1 MKVSKKATA
10 FLLAAVL
17 LVSSLFTAAPM
28 YKLFAAEGETHGN
41 FVIYGGTYGV
51 DYEYVT
57 GTSPISVQGYGSNES
72 YNTTKNTPKSG
83 GVLSQA
89 MDYLSIKTSTPLT
102 ISTNGTSSAGII
114 INAGVHADLT
124 FDNVNITAVVPVN
137 IVTNNKG
144 MNSWGRPLDANGNY
158 VDADGNGIYD
168 YLEDPT
174 SLHLTLAD
182 GSVNTL
188 RTTNWAHCPGI
199 RCGEGSKLTIDDGR
213 RNIDTDGVFV
223 APEQGRI
230 SRDAVLQDGT
240 VVKEGD
246 RLTLLD
252 SEKPGTLYVYGGPRA
267 AAIGGGGLE
276 TSGDMTFN
284 GGNIIVRPYGENDS
298 PNGAGAGIGGGHA
311 GCGTTF
317 TFNGGSIDSI
327 AAFHSAGIGGGCTYG
342 GGMST
347 GGQITYALTDA
358 YLSEFPLHTVA
369 GDITINGGYL
379 KSQGRTHGNA
389 FGQACG
395 GNNNGKTIT
404 ITGGTLLPSSY
415 SGWYD
420 IGGAGGD
427 VIVTGGSV
435 RLTDGSAAKFQSNG
449 GVAWGDLD
457 KTIKVFMTTI
467 NMSAYK
473 KPNMLVDGMKITV
486 NGIPSEYGM
495 PSFTDESGNLYFWL
509 PNDGTAPEV
518 RVDLDLKDKE
528 TGDAVVTEPFFITN
542 ATQGAVLKQYVVFS
556 IDESLITDE
565 NRLRKKYDGL
575 AFSDAQQEAFLTAVV
590 KDGIAVTAP
599 AGQLLTNINQMS
611 IQSQRLNANLE
622 VDDNE
627 SITSGTNAN
636 VGKYQ
641 LTITSD
647 QYANTAGF
655 KDAFWGHRC
664 YYKYAEITPAESKT
678 IVSAAPV
685 SDDVEATGTYD
696 ADTAMQLT
704 AYVSPADTEA
714 ATCEAPTGKVQFYI
728 NGKPY
733 GDPVSLEDCN
743 GAEDVNAA
751 GRKQSVAKINW
762 TPTQNGGKYAVA
774 GTQEIYAKYIVQDKD
789 NYNKSQ
795 ADSVKFNIKTVDQ
808 GNEDNGGKPIKVTDN
823 TSGEVIPADNSQL
836 EKIYGDKF
844 TLTLEGGDTDETPV
858 YVSSNPDVAIVDK
871 DGNVTIVGVG
881 EAVITATRPG
891 NGAYN
896 NQSQEIKI
904 TAKKKEL
911 SITAVDILD
920 KYYNG
925 LTNAKYDPNSVVI
938 KGVVSG
944 DEEKVKA
951 ALKGVAEFPDS
962 NVGLYPDAFATFT
975 LDKDMAALYYF
986 KQDDGSEG
994 NSIVLIDEASIKI
1007 KPISKPDG
1015 EETTKPDG
1023 EETTKPDGE
1032 ETTKPDG
1039 EETTKPDGEETTKPD
1054 GEETTKPGGENTT
1067 NPDGEDTTKPGGED
1081 PDDDSIITIDSIPD
1095 HIWTGSEIEDFP
1107 VVRDGNRVL
1116 IKDVDYTVEF
1126 KNNIDVGTAEVI
1138 ITGKG
1143 NYEGVLTTTFKIIP
1157 PATTVTVNY
1166 YIQDGSGRK
1175 LADEVVI
1182 DGYMG
1187 DVYSTAEYTRDD
1199 FYGYQLVE
1207 VPENVKGVM
1216 TDKPIHVDYYYVL
1229 KSAKVIV
1236 NYIDTNNNPVADTE
1250 VINGKVFDE
1259 FETHRKDIKGYN
1271 LVDVNNN
1278 METETKVQ
1286 SFFRSVAK
1294 ALFADK
1300 ALDDVSGEMQENVV
1314 IINYIYDLRDA
1325 SVVSDYVD
1333 ENGNKLA
1340 DSETQ
1345 ETKYFADYTTEAKEI
1360 KGYELKETPV
1370 NAAGKIDADE
1380 TVVTFVYALK
1390 DSSVIINYVDEN
1402 GKEIAASE
1410 STTGKYFEKYT
1421 TYPKTVLGYE
1431 LIAASDN
1438 AEGTR
1443 EEDVIH
1449 VYYTYKLK
1457 DSTVVV
1463 NYVDINGKEIA
1474 ESETLNGKVF
1484 EEYKTEAKQ
1493 INGYQLTM
1501 LPGNANGTFAENQQ
1515 VVNYVYALKG
1525 SGVIANYVDEAGNKL
1540 AESVAQYGN
1549 VFDEYSTSA
1558 KEIKGYELVAVP
1570 ENAEGELTEEL
1581 ITVNYVYRL
1590 KDSKIIINYVD
1601 EDGNEIAESDIV
1613 SGKVFDS
1620 YSTSAKN
1627 IYEYSLI
1634 SSTNNTS
1641 GEMTEEDILVVY
1653 TYKKVLN
1660 IDTDGDGK
1668 PDINIDPDKDG
1679 KPDINIDTDKDGKPD
1694 VNIDTDKDGKPDVNI
1709 DTDGD
1714 GKPDIDIDTDKDG
1727 KPDVNIDTDKDG
1739 KPDVNIDTDKDGKPD
1754 VNIDTD
1760 KDGKPDVN
1768 IDTDGDGKP
1777 DINIDT
1783 DGDGKPDVN
1792 IDTDGDGKPDINI
1805 DTDGDGKPDI
1815 NIDTDGDGKPDINID
1830 TDGDG
1835 KTDINIDTDG
1845 DSKADIN
1852 IDTDDDGKAD
1862 INLDLD
1868 GDGIAD
1874 ANIDTN
1880 GDGIADK
1887 NIIGAVDTGSSDMF
1901 RMIMYTAIS
1910 IVAAFL
1916 ILVLMMKNKKK
1927 EKEA

>member
-72 YNTTKNTPKSG
+72 YNTTQNTPKSG

-327 AAFHSAGIGGGCTYG
+327 AAYHSAGIGGGCTYG

-556 IDESLITDE
+556 IDEALITDE

-808 GNEDNGGKPIKVTDN
+808 GNEDNGGKPIEVTDN

-858 YVSSNPDVAIVDK
+858 YVSSNPDVAIVDE

-975 LDKDMAALYYF
+975 LDKDMAALYFF

-1007 KPISKPDG
+1007 KPIS
-1015 EETTKPDG
+1015 
-1023 EETTKPDGE
+1023 
-1032 ETTKPDG
+1032 
-1039 EETTKPDGEETTKPD
+1039 KPDGEETTKPD

-1754 VNIDTD
+1754 INIDTD
-1760 KDGKPDVN
+1760 GDGKPDVN
-1768 IDTDGDGKP
+1768 IDTDKDGKP

-1783 DGDGKPDVN
+1783 DGDGKPDIN

-1835 KTDINIDTDG
+1835 KTDINIDTDGDGKADINIDTDG

>member
-57 GTSPISVQGYGSNES
+57 GTSPIQIQGYGTNEGVNS
-72 YNTTKNTPKSG
+72 TASTPKSG
-83 GVLSQA
+83 GVVNVA
-89 MDYLSIKTSTPLT
+89 MDVLKIKTSTPLT
-102 ISTNGTSSAGII
+102 ISTNGTSSAGIQI
-114 INAGVHADLT
+114 EKNVQADLT
-124 FDNVNITAVVPVN
+124 FDGVTINAYIPVN
-137 IVTNNKG
+137 IIPNKKATT
-144 MNSWGRPLDANGNY
+144 SYGRPVDESGNLIEG
-158 VDADGNGIYD
+158 VDSDGDGVLD

-174 SLHLTLAD
+174 SLHLTIAD

-188 RTTNWAHCPGI
+188 TALLTSYTYQFPGI
-199 RCGEGSKLTIDDGR
+199 RCGEGSKLTIDDSR

-252 SEKPGTLYVYGGPRA
+252 SENPGQLNVNGGYRSS
-267 AAIGGGGLE
+267 AIGGSALE

-284 GGNIIVRPYGENDS
+284 GGNIVVRAYGVPDS
-298 PNGAGAGIGGGHA
+298 LSNYGAGAGIGGGHA
-311 GCGTTF
+311 GCGTVM
-317 TFNGGSIDSI
+317 TFNGGNIDACGSY
-327 AAFHSAGIGGGCTYG
+327 HGAGIGGGCTYG
-342 GGMST
+342 GGMSSAT
-347 GGQITYALTDA
+347 VTYALTDG
-358 YLSEFPLHTVA
+358 YLSQYPLSTIA
-369 GDITINGGYL
+369 GDININGGFI
-379 KSQGRTHGNA
+379 KSQGCTHSNA

-395 GNNNGKTIT
+395 GTNTGKTIT
-404 ITGGTLLPSSY
+404 ITGGTLLPSSVP
-415 SGWYD
+415 GWYD

-495 PSFTDESGNLYFWL
+495 PSYTDESGNLYFWL
-509 PNDGTAPEV
+509 PNDGTAPEI
-518 RVDLDLKDKE
+518 RVDLDLKDNDGK
-528 TGDAVVTEPFFITN
+528 DVVTEPFFITN
-542 ATQGAVLKQYVVFS
+542 ATQGSVLKQYVVFS
-556 IDESLITDE
+556 IDESLITDD

-685 SDDVEATGTYD
+685 SEDVEATGTYD

-808 GNEDNGGKPIKVTDN
+808 GNEDNGGKPIEVTDN

-871 DGNVTIVGVG
+871 DGNVKIVGVG

-975 LDKDMAALYYF
+975 LDKDMAALYFF

-1007 KPISKPDG
+1007 KSIS
-1015 EETTKPDG
+1015 
-1023 EETTKPDGE
+1023 KPDGE

-1143 NYEGVLTTTFKIIP
+1143 NYEGVLTTTFKITP

-1457 DSTVVV
+1457 ASTVVV

-1590 KDSKIIINYVD
+1590 KDSKIIVNYVD

-1739 KPDVNIDTDKDGKPD
+1739 KPDVNIDTDGDGKPD

-1783 DGDGKPDVN
+1783 DGDGKPD
-1792 IDTDGDGKPDINI
+1792 INI
-1805 DTDGDGKPDI
+1805 DTDGDGKP
-1815 NIDTDGDGKPDINID
+1815 
-1830 TDGDG
+1830 
-1835 KTDINIDTDG
+1835 DINIDTDG

>member
-72 YNTTKNTPKSG
+72 YNTTQNTPKSG

-327 AAFHSAGIGGGCTYG
+327 AAYHSAGIGGGCTYG

-871 DGNVTIVGVG
+871 DGNVKIVGVG

-1007 KPISKPDG
+1007 KPIS
-1015 EETTKPDG
+1015 
-1023 EETTKPDGE
+1023 
-1032 ETTKPDG
+1032 
-1039 EETTKPDGEETTKPD
+1039 KPDGEETTKPD

-1760 KDGKPDVN
+1760 
-1768 IDTDGDGKP
+1768 GDGKP
-1777 DINIDT
+1777 DI
-1783 DGDGKPDVN
+1783 N

-1835 KTDINIDTDG
+1835 KPDINIDTDGDGKADINIDTDG

>member
-327 AAFHSAGIGGGCTYG
+327 AAYHSAGIGGGCTYG

-774 GTQEIYAKYIVQDKD
+774 GAQEIYAKYIVQDKD

-1007 KPISKPDG
+1007 KPIS
-1015 EETTKPDG
+1015 
-1023 EETTKPDGE
+1023 KPDGE

-1558 KEIKGYELVAVP
+1558 KEIKGYELVDVP

-1694 VNIDTDKDGKPDVNI
+1694 VNIDTD
-1709 DTDGD
+1709 GD
-1714 GKPDIDIDTDKDG
+1714 GKPDID
-1727 KPDVNIDTDKDG
+1727 IDTDKDG

-1783 DGDGKPDVN
+1783 DGDGKPD
-1792 IDTDGDGKPDINI
+1792 INI

-1835 KTDINIDTDG
+1835 KADINIDTDG

>member
-57 GTSPISVQGYGSNES
+57 GTSPIQIQGYGTNEGVNS
-72 YNTTKNTPKSG
+72 TASTPKSG
-83 GVLSQA
+83 GVVNVA
-89 MDYLSIKTSTPLT
+89 MDVLKIKTSTPLT
-102 ISTNGTSSAGII
+102 ISTNGTSSAGIQI
-114 INAGVHADLT
+114 EKNVQADLT
-124 FDNVNITAVVPVN
+124 FDGVTINAYIPVN
-137 IVTNNKG
+137 IIPNKKATT
-144 MNSWGRPLDANGNY
+144 SYGRPVDESGNLIEG
-158 VDADGNGIYD
+158 VDSDGDGVLD

-174 SLHLTLAD
+174 SLHLTIAD

-188 RTTNWAHCPGI
+188 TALLTSYTYQFPGI
-199 RCGEGSKLTIDDGR
+199 RCGEGSKLTIDDSR

-252 SEKPGTLYVYGGPRA
+252 SENPGQLNVNGGYRSS
-267 AAIGGGGLE
+267 AIGGSALE

-284 GGNIIVRPYGENDS
+284 GGNIVVRAYGVPDS
-298 PNGAGAGIGGGHA
+298 LSNYGAGAGIGGGHA
-311 GCGTTF
+311 GCGTVM
-317 TFNGGSIDSI
+317 TFNGGNIDACGSY
-327 AAFHSAGIGGGCTYG
+327 HGAGIGGGCTYG
-342 GGMST
+342 GGMSSAT
-347 GGQITYALTDA
+347 VTYALTDG
-358 YLSEFPLHTVA
+358 YLSQYPLSTIA
-369 GDITINGGYL
+369 GDININGGFI
-379 KSQGRTHGNA
+379 KSQGCTHSNA

-395 GNNNGKTIT
+395 GTNTGKTIT
-404 ITGGTLLPSSY
+404 ITGGTLLPSSVP
-415 SGWYD
+415 GWYD

-495 PSFTDESGNLYFWL
+495 PSYTDESGNLYFWL
-509 PNDGTAPEV
+509 PNDGTAPEI
-518 RVDLDLKDKE
+518 RVDLDLKDNDGK
-528 TGDAVVTEPFFITN
+528 DVVTEPFFITN
-542 ATQGAVLKQYVVFS
+542 ATQGSVLKQYVVFS
-556 IDESLITDE
+556 IDESLITDD

-685 SDDVEATGTYD
+685 SEDVEATGTYD

-808 GNEDNGGKPIKVTDN
+808 GNEDNGGKPIEVTDN

-871 DGNVTIVGVG
+871 DGNVKIVGVG

-975 LDKDMAALYYF
+975 LDKDMAALYFF

-1007 KPISKPDG
+1007 KSIS
-1015 EETTKPDG
+1015 
-1023 EETTKPDGE
+1023 KPDGE

-1143 NYEGVLTTTFKIIP
+1143 NYEGVLTTTFKITP

-1457 DSTVVV
+1457 ASTVVV

-1694 VNIDTDKDGKPDVNI
+1694 VNIDTD
-1709 DTDGD
+1709 GD

-1739 KPDVNIDTDKDGKPD
+1739 KPDVNIDTDGDGKPD

-1783 DGDGKPDVN
+1783 DGDGKPD
-1792 IDTDGDGKPDINI
+1792 INI
-1805 DTDGDGKPDI
+1805 DTDGDGKP
-1815 NIDTDGDGKPDINID
+1815 
-1830 TDGDG
+1830 
-1835 KTDINIDTDG
+1835 DINIDTDG

>member
-72 YNTTKNTPKSG
+72 YNTTQNTPKSG

-252 SEKPGTLYVYGGPRA
+252 SEKPGTLYVYGGSRA

-298 PNGAGAGIGGGHA
+298 HNGAGAGIGGGHA

-327 AAFHSAGIGGGCTYG
+327 AAYHSAGIGGGCTYG

-435 RLTDGSAAKFQSNG
+435 RLTDGSADKFQSNG

-556 IDESLITDE
+556 IDEALITDE

-808 GNEDNGGKPIKVTDN
+808 GNEDNGGKPIEVTDN

-858 YVSSNPDVAIVDK
+858 YVSSNPDVAIVDE

-975 LDKDMAALYYF
+975 LDKDMAALYFF

-1007 KPISKPDG
+1007 KPIS
-1015 EETTKPDG
+1015 
-1023 EETTKPDGE
+1023 
-1032 ETTKPDG
+1032 KPDG

-1754 VNIDTD
+1754 
-1760 KDGKPDVN
+1760 
-1768 IDTDGDGKP
+1768 
-1777 DINIDT
+1777 INIDT
-1783 DGDGKPDVN
+1783 DGDGKPDVNIDTDKDGKPDIN

-1835 KTDINIDTDG
+1835 KTDINIDTDGDGKADINIDTDG

>member
-327 AAFHSAGIGGGCTYG
+327 AAYHSAGIGGGCTYG

-1039 EETTKPDGEETTKPD
+1039 EETTKP
-1054 GEETTKPGGENTT
+1054 GGENTT

-1207 VPENVKGVM
+1207 VPENVKGIM

-1709 DTDGD
+1709 DTDKDGKPDVNIDTDGD

-1727 KPDVNIDTDKDG
+1727 KPDVNIDTDK
-1739 KPDVNIDTDKDGKPD
+1739 
-1754 VNIDTD
+1754 
-1760 KDGKPDVN
+1760 
-1768 IDTDGDGKP
+1768 DGKP

-1815 NIDTDGDGKPDINID
+1815 NIDTDKDGKPDINID

-1835 KTDINIDTDG
+1835 KTDINIDTDGDGKADINIDTDG

>member
-72 YNTTKNTPKSG
+72 YNTTQNTPKSG

-102 ISTNGTSSAGII
+102 ISTNGRSSAGII

-327 AAFHSAGIGGGCTYG
+327 AAYHSAGIGGGCTYG

-509 PNDGTAPEV
+509 PNDGTSPEV

-975 LDKDMAALYYF
+975 LDKDMAALYFF

-1007 KPISKPDG
+1007 KPIS
-1015 EETTKPDG
+1015 
-1023 EETTKPDGE
+1023 KPDGE

-1760 KDGKPDVN
+1760 
-1768 IDTDGDGKP
+1768 GDGKP
-1777 DINIDT
+1777 DI
-1783 DGDGKPDVN
+1783 N

-1835 KTDINIDTDG
+1835 KPDINIDTDGDGKPDINIDTDGDGKADINIDTDG

>member
-72 YNTTKNTPKSG
+72 YNTTQNTPKSG

-252 SEKPGTLYVYGGPRA
+252 SEKPGTLYVYGGSRA

-298 PNGAGAGIGGGHA
+298 HNGAGAGIGGGHA

-327 AAFHSAGIGGGCTYG
+327 AAYHSAGIGGGCTYG

-435 RLTDGSAAKFQSNG
+435 RLTDGSADKFQSNG

-556 IDESLITDE
+556 IDEALITDE

-808 GNEDNGGKPIKVTDN
+808 GNEDNGGKPIEVTDN

-858 YVSSNPDVAIVDK
+858 YVSSNPDVAIVDE

-975 LDKDMAALYYF
+975 LDKDMAALYFF

-1007 KPISKPDG
+1007 KPIS
-1015 EETTKPDG
+1015 
-1023 EETTKPDGE
+1023 
-1032 ETTKPDG
+1032 KPDG

-1754 VNIDTD
+1754 I
-1760 KDGKPDVN
+1760 
-1768 IDTDGDGKP
+1768 
-1777 DINIDT
+1777 
-1783 DGDGKPDVN
+1783 N

-1835 KTDINIDTDG
+1835 KTDINIDTDGDGKADINIDTDG

>member
-72 YNTTKNTPKSG
+72 YNTTQNTPKSG

-327 AAFHSAGIGGGCTYG
+327 AAYHSAGIGGGCTYG

-871 DGNVTIVGVG
+871 DGNVKIVGVG

-1007 KPISKPDG
+1007 KPIS
-1015 EETTKPDG
+1015 
-1023 EETTKPDGE
+1023 
-1032 ETTKPDG
+1032 KPDG

-1714 GKPDIDIDTDKDG
+1714 GKPDI
-1727 KPDVNIDTDKDG
+1727 
-1739 KPDVNIDTDKDGKPD
+1739 
-1754 VNIDTD
+1754 
-1760 KDGKPDVN
+1760 N

-1783 DGDGKPDVN
+1783 DGDGKA
-1792 IDTDGDGKPDINI
+1792 
-1805 DTDGDGKPDI
+1805 
-1815 NIDTDGDGKPDINID
+1815 
-1830 TDGDG
+1830 
-1835 KTDINIDTDG
+1835 DINIDTDG

>member
-57 GTSPISVQGYGSNES
+57 GTSPIQIQGYGTNEGVNS
-72 YNTTKNTPKSG
+72 TASTPKSG

-327 AAFHSAGIGGGCTYG
+327 AAYHSAGIGGGCTYG

-774 GTQEIYAKYIVQDKD
+774 GAQEIYAKYIVQDKD

-808 GNEDNGGKPIKVTDN
+808 GNEDNGGKPIEVTDN

-975 LDKDMAALYYF
+975 LDKDMAALYFF

-1007 KPISKPDG
+1007 KPIS
-1015 EETTKPDG
+1015 KPDG

-1558 KEIKGYELVAVP
+1558 KEIKGYELIAVP

-1739 KPDVNIDTDKDGKPD
+1739 KPDI
-1754 VNIDTD
+1754 
-1760 KDGKPDVN
+1760 N

-1783 DGDGKPDVN
+1783 DGDGKPDIN

-1901 RMIMYTAIS
+1901 RMIMYTAIT

>member
-72 YNTTKNTPKSG
+72 YNTTQNTPKSG

-252 SEKPGTLYVYGGPRA
+252 SEKPGTLYVYGGSRA

-298 PNGAGAGIGGGHA
+298 HNGAGAGIGGGHA

-327 AAFHSAGIGGGCTYG
+327 AAYHSAGIGGGCTYG

-435 RLTDGSAAKFQSNG
+435 RLTDGSADKFQSNG

-556 IDESLITDE
+556 IDEALITDE

-808 GNEDNGGKPIKVTDN
+808 GNEDNGGKPIEVTDN

-858 YVSSNPDVAIVDK
+858 YVSSNPDVAIVDE

-975 LDKDMAALYYF
+975 LDKDMAALYFF

-1007 KPISKPDG
+1007 KPIS
-1015 EETTKPDG
+1015 
-1023 EETTKPDGE
+1023 KPDGE

-1754 VNIDTD
+1754 
-1760 KDGKPDVN
+1760 
-1768 IDTDGDGKP
+1768 
-1777 DINIDT
+1777 INIDT
-1783 DGDGKPDVN
+1783 DGDGKPDVNIDTDKDGKPDIN

-1835 KTDINIDTDG
+1835 KTDINIDTDGDGKADINIDTDG

>member
-57 GTSPISVQGYGSNES
+57 GTSPIQIQGYGTNEGVNS
-72 YNTTKNTPKSG
+72 TASTPKSG

-327 AAFHSAGIGGGCTYG
+327 AAYHSAGIGGGCTYG

-774 GTQEIYAKYIVQDKD
+774 GAQEIYAKYIVQDKD

-808 GNEDNGGKPIKVTDN
+808 GNEDNGGKPIEVTDN

-975 LDKDMAALYYF
+975 LDKDMAALYFF

-1007 KPISKPDG
+1007 KPIS
-1015 EETTKPDG
+1015 KPDG

-1558 KEIKGYELVAVP
+1558 KEIKGYELIAVP

-1739 KPDVNIDTDKDGKPD
+1739 KPDI
-1754 VNIDTD
+1754 
-1760 KDGKPDVN
+1760 
-1768 IDTDGDGKP
+1768 
-1777 DINIDT
+1777 
-1783 DGDGKPDVN
+1783 N

-1901 RMIMYTAIS
+1901 RMIMYTAIT

>member
-72 YNTTKNTPKSG
+72 YNTTQNTPKSG

-327 AAFHSAGIGGGCTYG
+327 AAYHSAGIGGGCTYG

-871 DGNVTIVGVG
+871 DGNVKIVGVG

-1007 KPISKPDG
+1007 KPIS
-1015 EETTKPDG
+1015 KPDG

-1714 GKPDIDIDTDKDG
+1714 GKPDI
-1727 KPDVNIDTDKDG
+1727 NIDTDKDG

-1760 KDGKPDVN
+1760 KDGNLDN
-1768 IDTDGDGKP
+1768 TIDTDGDGKA
-1777 DINIDT
+1777 
-1783 DGDGKPDVN
+1783 
-1792 IDTDGDGKPDINI
+1792 
-1805 DTDGDGKPDI
+1805 
-1815 NIDTDGDGKPDINID
+1815 
-1830 TDGDG
+1830 
-1835 KTDINIDTDG
+1835 DINIDTDG

>member
-72 YNTTKNTPKSG
+72 YNTTQNTPKSG

-327 AAFHSAGIGGGCTYG
+327 AAYHSAGIGGGCTYG

-774 GTQEIYAKYIVQDKD
+774 GAQEIYAKYIVQDKD

-858 YVSSNPDVAIVDK
+858 YVSSNPDVAIVDE

-975 LDKDMAALYYF
+975 LDKDMAALYFF

-1727 KPDVNIDTDKDG
+1727 KPDVNIDTDGDG
-1739 KPDVNIDTDKDGKPD
+1739 KPDINIDTDD
-1754 VNIDTD
+1754 
-1760 KDGKPDVN
+1760 
-1768 IDTDGDGKP
+1768 DGKP

-1830 TDGDG
+1830 TDGNGKTDINIDTDGDG
-1835 KTDINIDTDG
+1835 KADINIDTDG

>member
-72 YNTTKNTPKSG
+72 YNTTQNTPKSG

-327 AAFHSAGIGGGCTYG
+327 AAYHSAGIGGGCTYG

-871 DGNVTIVGVG
+871 DGNVKIVGVG

-1007 KPISKPDG
+1007 KPISKPDGEETTKPDGEETTKPDG

-1727 KPDVNIDTDKDG
+1727 KPDVNIDTE
-1739 KPDVNIDTDKDGKPD
+1739 
-1754 VNIDTD
+1754 
-1760 KDGKPDVN
+1760 
-1768 IDTDGDGKP
+1768 GDGKA
-1777 DINIDT
+1777 
-1783 DGDGKPDVN
+1783 
-1792 IDTDGDGKPDINI
+1792 
-1805 DTDGDGKPDI
+1805 
-1815 NIDTDGDGKPDINID
+1815 
-1830 TDGDG
+1830 
-1835 KTDINIDTDG
+1835 DINIDTDG

>member
-327 AAFHSAGIGGGCTYG
+327 AAYHSAGIGGGCTYG

-1039 EETTKPDGEETTKPD
+1039 EETTKP
-1054 GEETTKPGGENTT
+1054 GGENTT

-1207 VPENVKGVM
+1207 VPENVKGIM

-1754 VNIDTD
+1754 
-1760 KDGKPDVN
+1760 
-1768 IDTDGDGKP
+1768 
-1777 DINIDT
+1777 INIDT

-1815 NIDTDGDGKPDINID
+1815 NIDTDKDGKPDINID

-1835 KTDINIDTDG
+1835 KTDINIDTDGDGKADINIDTDG

>member
-72 YNTTKNTPKSG
+72 YNTTQNTPKSG

-252 SEKPGTLYVYGGPRA
+252 SEKPGTLYVYGGSRA

-327 AAFHSAGIGGGCTYG
+327 AAYHSAGIGGGCTYG

-435 RLTDGSAAKFQSNG
+435 RLTDGSADKFQSNG

-556 IDESLITDE
+556 IDEALITDE

-808 GNEDNGGKPIKVTDN
+808 GNEDNGGKPIEVTDN

-858 YVSSNPDVAIVDK
+858 YVSSNPDVAIVDE

-975 LDKDMAALYYF
+975 LDKDMAALYFF

-1739 KPDVNIDTDKDGKPD
+1739 KPDI
-1754 VNIDTD
+1754 
-1760 KDGKPDVN
+1760 
-1768 IDTDGDGKP
+1768 
-1777 DINIDT
+1777 
-1783 DGDGKPDVN
+1783 N

-1835 KTDINIDTDG
+1835 KTDINIDTDGDGKADINIDTDG

>member
-72 YNTTKNTPKSG
+72 YNTTQNTPKSG

-327 AAFHSAGIGGGCTYG
+327 AAYHSAGIGGGCTYG

-871 DGNVTIVGVG
+871 DGNVKIVGVG

-1007 KPISKPDG
+1007 KPIS
-1015 EETTKPDG
+1015 
-1023 EETTKPDGE
+1023 KPDGE

-1727 KPDVNIDTDKDG
+1727 KPDVNIDT
-1739 KPDVNIDTDKDGKPD
+1739 VFHS
-1754 VNIDTD
+1754 
-1760 KDGKPDVN
+1760 
-1768 IDTDGDGKP
+1768 
-1777 DINIDT
+1777 
-1783 DGDGKPDVN
+1783 
-1792 IDTDGDGKPDINI
+1792 KPDINI

-1815 NIDTDGDGKPDINID
+1815 NIDTDGDGKA
-1830 TDGDG
+1830 
-1835 KTDINIDTDG
+1835 DINIDTDG

>member
-72 YNTTKNTPKSG
+72 YNTTQNTPKSG

-298 PNGAGAGIGGGHA
+298 SNGAGAGIGGGHA

-327 AAFHSAGIGGGCTYG
+327 AAYHSAGIGGGCTYG

-347 GGQITYALTDA
+347 GAQITYALTDA

-975 LDKDMAALYYF
+975 LDKDMAALYFF

-1007 KPISKPDG
+1007 KPIS
-1015 EETTKPDG
+1015 KPDG

-1457 DSTVVV
+1457 NSTVVV

-1709 DTDGD
+1709 DTD
-1714 GKPDIDIDTDKDG
+1714 KDG

-1815 NIDTDGDGKPDINID
+1815 NIDTDGDGKPNINID

-1835 KTDINIDTDG
+1835 KADINIDTDG

>member
-72 YNTTKNTPKSG
+72 YNTTQNTPKSG

-327 AAFHSAGIGGGCTYG
+327 AAYHSAGIGGGCTYG

-871 DGNVTIVGVG
+871 DGNVKIVGVG

-1007 KPISKPDG
+1007 KPIS
-1015 EETTKPDG
+1015 
-1023 EETTKPDGE
+1023 KPDGE

-1760 KDGKPDVN
+1760 
-1768 IDTDGDGKP
+1768 GDGKP
-1777 DINIDT
+1777 DI
-1783 DGDGKPDVN
+1783 N

-1835 KTDINIDTDG
+1835 KADINIDTDG

>member
-57 GTSPISVQGYGSNES
+57 GTSPIQIQGYGTNEGVNS
-72 YNTTKNTPKSG
+72 TASTPKSG
-83 GVLSQA
+83 GVVNVA
-89 MDYLSIKTSTPLT
+89 MDVLKIKTSTPLT
-102 ISTNGTSSAGII
+102 ISTNGTSSAGIQI
-114 INAGVHADLT
+114 EKNVQADLT
-124 FDNVNITAVVPVN
+124 FDGVTINAYIPVN
-137 IVTNNKG
+137 IIPNKKATT
-144 MNSWGRPLDANGNY
+144 SYGRPVDESGNLIEG
-158 VDADGNGIYD
+158 VDSDGDGVLD

-174 SLHLTLAD
+174 SLHLTIAD

-188 RTTNWAHCPGI
+188 TALLTSYTYQFPGI
-199 RCGEGSKLTIDDGR
+199 RCGEGSKLTIDDSR

-252 SEKPGTLYVYGGPRA
+252 SENPGQLNVNGGYRSS
-267 AAIGGGGLE
+267 AIGGSALE

-284 GGNIIVRPYGENDS
+284 GGNIVVRAYGVPDS
-298 PNGAGAGIGGGHA
+298 LSNYGAGAGIGGGHA
-311 GCGTTF
+311 GCGTVM
-317 TFNGGSIDSI
+317 TFNGGNIDACGSY
-327 AAFHSAGIGGGCTYG
+327 HGAGIGGGCTYG
-342 GGMST
+342 GGMSSAT
-347 GGQITYALTDA
+347 VTYALTDG
-358 YLSEFPLHTVA
+358 YLSQYPLSTIA
-369 GDITINGGYL
+369 GDININGGFI
-379 KSQGRTHGNA
+379 KSQGCTHSNA

-395 GNNNGKTIT
+395 GTNTGKTIT
-404 ITGGTLLPSSY
+404 ITGGTLLPSSVP
-415 SGWYD
+415 GWYD

-495 PSFTDESGNLYFWL
+495 PSYTDESGNLYFWL
-509 PNDGTAPEV
+509 PNDGTAPEI
-518 RVDLDLKDKE
+518 RVDLDLKDNDGK
-528 TGDAVVTEPFFITN
+528 DVVTEPFFITN
-542 ATQGAVLKQYVVFS
+542 ATQGSVLKQYVVFS
-556 IDESLITDE
+556 IDESLITDD

-685 SDDVEATGTYD
+685 SEDVEATGTYD

-808 GNEDNGGKPIKVTDN
+808 GNEDNGGKPIEVTDN

-871 DGNVTIVGVG
+871 DGNVKIVGVG

-975 LDKDMAALYYF
+975 LDKDMAALYFF

-1007 KPISKPDG
+1007 KSIS
-1015 EETTKPDG
+1015 
-1023 EETTKPDGE
+1023 KPDGE

-1143 NYEGVLTTTFKIIP
+1143 NYEGVLTTTFKITP

-1457 DSTVVV
+1457 ASTVVV

-1739 KPDVNIDTDKDGKPD
+1739 KPDVNIDTDGDGKPD

-1783 DGDGKPDVN
+1783 DGDGKPD
-1792 IDTDGDGKPDINI
+1792 INI
-1805 DTDGDGKPDI
+1805 DTDGDGKP
-1815 NIDTDGDGKPDINID
+1815 
-1830 TDGDG
+1830 
-1835 KTDINIDTDG
+1835 DINIDTDG

>member
-72 YNTTKNTPKSG
+72 YNTTQNTPKSG

-252 SEKPGTLYVYGGPRA
+252 SEKPGTLYVYGGSRA

-298 PNGAGAGIGGGHA
+298 HNGAGAGIGGGHA

-327 AAFHSAGIGGGCTYG
+327 AAYHSAGIGGGCTYG

-435 RLTDGSAAKFQSNG
+435 RLTDGSADKFQSNG

-556 IDESLITDE
+556 IDEALITDE

-808 GNEDNGGKPIKVTDN
+808 GNEDNGGKPIEVTDN

-858 YVSSNPDVAIVDK
+858 YVSSNPDVAIVDE

-975 LDKDMAALYYF
+975 LDKDMAALYFF

-1739 KPDVNIDTDKDGKPD
+1739 KPDI
-1754 VNIDTD
+1754 
-1760 KDGKPDVN
+1760 
-1768 IDTDGDGKP
+1768 
-1777 DINIDT
+1777 
-1783 DGDGKPDVN
+1783 N

-1835 KTDINIDTDG
+1835 KTDINIDTDGDGKADINIDTDG

>member
-72 YNTTKNTPKSG
+72 YNTTQNTPKSG

-327 AAFHSAGIGGGCTYG
+327 AAYHSAGIGGGCTYG

-556 IDESLITDE
+556 IDEALITDE

-858 YVSSNPDVAIVDK
+858 YVSSNPDVAIVDE

-1457 DSTVVV
+1457 NSTVVV

-1660 IDTDGDGK
+1660 IDT
-1668 PDINIDPDKDG
+1668 
-1679 KPDINIDTDKDGKPD
+1679 
-1694 VNIDTDKDGKPDVNI
+1694 
-1709 DTDGD
+1709 
-1714 GKPDIDIDTDKDG
+1714 
-1727 KPDVNIDTDKDG
+1727 G

-1777 DINIDT
+1777 DVNIDT
-1783 DGDGKPDVN
+1783 DKDGKPDIN

-1835 KTDINIDTDG
+1835 KTDINIDTDGDGKADINIDTDG

>member
-72 YNTTKNTPKSG
+72 YNTTQNTPKSG
-83 GVLSQA
+83 GVLSQT

-252 SEKPGTLYVYGGPRA
+252 SEKPGTLYVYGGSRA

-298 PNGAGAGIGGGHA
+298 HNGAGAGIGGGHA

-327 AAFHSAGIGGGCTYG
+327 AAYHSAGIGGGCTYG

-435 RLTDGSAAKFQSNG
+435 RLTDGSADKFQSNG

-556 IDESLITDE
+556 IDEALITDE

-808 GNEDNGGKPIKVTDN
+808 GNEDNGGKPIEVTDN

-858 YVSSNPDVAIVDK
+858 YVSSNPDVAIVDE

-975 LDKDMAALYYF
+975 LDKDMAALYFF

-1739 KPDVNIDTDKDGKPD
+1739 KPD
-1754 VNIDTD
+1754 
-1760 KDGKPDVN
+1760 
-1768 IDTDGDGKP
+1768 
-1777 DINIDT
+1777 INIDT

-1835 KTDINIDTDG
+1835 KPDINIDTDGDGKTDINIDTDGDGKADINIDTDG

>member
-57 GTSPISVQGYGSNES
+57 GTSPIQIQGYGTNEGVNS
-72 YNTTKNTPKSG
+72 TASTPKSG

-327 AAFHSAGIGGGCTYG
+327 AAYHSAGIGGGCTYG

-774 GTQEIYAKYIVQDKD
+774 GAQEIYAKYIVQDKD

-808 GNEDNGGKPIKVTDN
+808 GNEDNGGKPIEVTDN

-975 LDKDMAALYYF
+975 LDKDMAALYFF

-1007 KPISKPDG
+1007 KPIS
-1015 EETTKPDG
+1015 KPDG

-1558 KEIKGYELVAVP
+1558 KEIKGYELIAVP

-1739 KPDVNIDTDKDGKPD
+1739 KPDI
-1754 VNIDTD
+1754 
-1760 KDGKPDVN
+1760 N

-1777 DINIDT
+1777 DI
-1783 DGDGKPDVN
+1783 N

-1901 RMIMYTAIS
+1901 RMIMYTAIT

>member
-1760 KDGKPDVN
+1760 
-1768 IDTDGDGKP
+1768 GDGKP

>member
-72 YNTTKNTPKSG
+72 YNTTQNTPKSG

-252 SEKPGTLYVYGGPRA
+252 SEKPGTLYVYGGSRA

-298 PNGAGAGIGGGHA
+298 HNGAGAGIGGGHA

-327 AAFHSAGIGGGCTYG
+327 AAYHSAGIGGGCTYG

-347 GGQITYALTDA
+347 GGQLTYALTDA

-435 RLTDGSAAKFQSNG
+435 RLTDGSADKFQSNG

-556 IDESLITDE
+556 IDEALITDE

-808 GNEDNGGKPIKVTDN
+808 GNEDNGGKPIEVTDN

-858 YVSSNPDVAIVDK
+858 YVSSNPDVAIVDE

-975 LDKDMAALYYF
+975 LDKDMAALYFF

-1007 KPISKPDG
+1007 KPIS
-1015 EETTKPDG
+1015 
-1023 EETTKPDGE
+1023 
-1032 ETTKPDG
+1032 KPDG

-1754 VNIDTD
+1754 
-1760 KDGKPDVN
+1760 
-1768 IDTDGDGKP
+1768 
-1777 DINIDT
+1777 INIDT

-1792 IDTDGDGKPDINI
+1792 IDTDK
-1805 DTDGDGKPDI
+1805 DGKPDI

-1835 KTDINIDTDG
+1835 KTDINIDTDGDGKADINIDTDG

>member
-72 YNTTKNTPKSG
+72 YNTTQNTPKSG

-327 AAFHSAGIGGGCTYG
+327 AAYHSAGIGGGCTYG

-975 LDKDMAALYYF
+975 LDKDMAALYFF

-1007 KPISKPDG
+1007 KPIS
-1015 EETTKPDG
+1015 
-1023 EETTKPDGE
+1023 
-1032 ETTKPDG
+1032 KPDG

-1783 DGDGKPDVN
+1783 DGDGKPD
-1792 IDTDGDGKPDINI
+1792 INI
-1805 DTDGDGKPDI
+1805 DTDGDGKA
-1815 NIDTDGDGKPDINID
+1815 
-1830 TDGDG
+1830 
-1835 KTDINIDTDG
+1835 DINIDTDG

>member
-327 AAFHSAGIGGGCTYG
+327 AAYHSAGIGGGCTYG

-823 TSGEVIPADNSQL
+823 TSAEVIPADNSQL

-1039 EETTKPDGEETTKPD
+1039 EETTKP
-1054 GEETTKPGGENTT
+1054 GGENTT

-1207 VPENVKGVM
+1207 VPENVKGIM

-1739 KPDVNIDTDKDGKPD
+1739 KPD
-1754 VNIDTD
+1754 
-1760 KDGKPDVN
+1760 
-1768 IDTDGDGKP
+1768 
-1777 DINIDT
+1777 INIDT

-1815 NIDTDGDGKPDINID
+1815 NIDTDKDGKPDINID

-1835 KTDINIDTDG
+1835 KTDINIDTDGDGKADINIDTDG

>member
-57 GTSPISVQGYGSNES
+57 DTSPISVQGYGSNES
-72 YNTTKNTPKSG
+72 YNTTQNTPKSG

-252 SEKPGTLYVYGGPRA
+252 SEKPGTLYVYGGSRA

-298 PNGAGAGIGGGHA
+298 HNGAGAGIGGGPA

-327 AAFHSAGIGGGCTYG
+327 AAYHSAGIGGGCTYG

-435 RLTDGSAAKFQSNG
+435 RLTDGSADKFQSNG

-556 IDESLITDE
+556 IDEALITDE

-808 GNEDNGGKPIKVTDN
+808 GNEDNGGKPIEVTDN

-858 YVSSNPDVAIVDK
+858 YVSSNPDVAIVDE

-975 LDKDMAALYYF
+975 LDKDMAALYFF

-1007 KPISKPDG
+1007 KPIS
-1015 EETTKPDG
+1015 
-1023 EETTKPDGE
+1023 
-1032 ETTKPDG
+1032 
-1039 EETTKPDGEETTKPD
+1039 KPDGEETTKPD

-1431 LIAASDN
+1431 L
-1438 AEGTR
+1438 
-1443 EEDVIH
+1443 
-1449 VYYTYKLK
+1449 
-1457 DSTVVV
+1457 
-1463 NYVDINGKEIA
+1463 
-1474 ESETLNGKVF
+1474 
-1484 EEYKTEAKQ
+1484 
-1493 INGYQLTM
+1493 
-1501 LPGNANGTFAENQQ
+1501 
-1515 VVNYVYALKG
+1515 
-1525 SGVIANYVDEAGNKL
+1525 
-1540 AESVAQYGN
+1540 
-1549 VFDEYSTSA
+1549 
-1558 KEIKGYELVAVP
+1558 VAVP

-1739 KPDVNIDTDKDGKPD
+1739 KPDI
-1754 VNIDTD
+1754 
-1760 KDGKPDVN
+1760 
-1768 IDTDGDGKP
+1768 
-1777 DINIDT
+1777 
-1783 DGDGKPDVN
+1783 N

-1835 KTDINIDTDG
+1835 KTDINIDTDGDGKADINIDTDG

>member
-72 YNTTKNTPKSG
+72 YNTTQNTPKSG

-327 AAFHSAGIGGGCTYG
+327 AAYHSAGIGGGCTYG

-975 LDKDMAALYYF
+975 LDKDMAALYFF

-1007 KPISKPDG
+1007 KPIS
-1015 EETTKPDG
+1015 KPDG

-1709 DTDGD
+1709 DTD
-1714 GKPDIDIDTDKDG
+1714 
-1727 KPDVNIDTDKDG
+1727 
-1739 KPDVNIDTDKDGKPD
+1739 KDGKPD

-1792 IDTDGDGKPDINI
+1792 IDTDGDGKPDVNI

-1830 TDGDG
+1830 TDGNGKTDINIDTDGDG
-1835 KTDINIDTDG
+1835 KADINIDTDG

>member
-57 GTSPISVQGYGSNES
+57 GTSPIQIQGYGTNEGVNS
-72 YNTTKNTPKSG
+72 TASTPKSG
-83 GVLSQA
+83 GVVNVA
-89 MDYLSIKTSTPLT
+89 MDVLKIKTSTPLT
-102 ISTNGTSSAGII
+102 ISTNGTSSAGIQI
-114 INAGVHADLT
+114 EKNVQADLT
-124 FDNVNITAVVPVN
+124 FDGVTINAYIPVN
-137 IVTNNKG
+137 IIPNKKATT
-144 MNSWGRPLDANGNY
+144 SYGRPVDESGNLIEG
-158 VDADGNGIYD
+158 VDSDGDGVLD

-174 SLHLTLAD
+174 SLHLTIAD

-188 RTTNWAHCPGI
+188 TALLTSYTYQFPGI
-199 RCGEGSKLTIDDGR
+199 RCGEGSKLTIDDSR

-252 SEKPGTLYVYGGPRA
+252 SENPGQLNVNGGYRSS
-267 AAIGGGGLE
+267 AIGGSALE

-284 GGNIIVRPYGENDS
+284 GGNIVVRAYGVPDS
-298 PNGAGAGIGGGHA
+298 LSNYGAGAGIGGGHA
-311 GCGTTF
+311 GCGTVM
-317 TFNGGSIDSI
+317 TFNGGNIDACGSY
-327 AAFHSAGIGGGCTYG
+327 HGAGIGGGCTYG
-342 GGMST
+342 GGMSSAT
-347 GGQITYALTDA
+347 VTYALTDG
-358 YLSEFPLHTVA
+358 YLSQYPLSTIA
-369 GDITINGGYL
+369 GDININGGFI
-379 KSQGRTHGNA
+379 KSQGCTHSNA

-395 GNNNGKTIT
+395 GTNTGKTIT
-404 ITGGTLLPSSY
+404 ITGGTLLPSSVP
-415 SGWYD
+415 GWYD

-495 PSFTDESGNLYFWL
+495 PSYTDESGNLYFWL
-509 PNDGTAPEV
+509 PNDGTAPEI
-518 RVDLDLKDKE
+518 RVDLDLKDNDGK
-528 TGDAVVTEPFFITN
+528 DVVTEPFFITN
-542 ATQGAVLKQYVVFS
+542 ATQGSVLKQYVVFS
-556 IDESLITDE
+556 IDESLITDD

-685 SDDVEATGTYD
+685 SEDVEATGTYD

-808 GNEDNGGKPIKVTDN
+808 GNEDNGGKPIEVTDN

-871 DGNVTIVGVG
+871 DGNVKIVGVG

-975 LDKDMAALYYF
+975 LDKDMAALYFF

-1007 KPISKPDG
+1007 KSISKPDGEETTKPDG

-1143 NYEGVLTTTFKIIP
+1143 NYEGVLTTTFKITP

-1457 DSTVVV
+1457 ASTVVV

-1590 KDSKIIINYVD
+1590 KDSKIIVNYVD

-1739 KPDVNIDTDKDGKPD
+1739 KPDVNIDTDGDGKPD

-1783 DGDGKPDVN
+1783 DGDGKPD
-1792 IDTDGDGKPDINI
+1792 INI
-1805 DTDGDGKPDI
+1805 DTDGDGKP
-1815 NIDTDGDGKPDINID
+1815 
-1830 TDGDG
+1830 
-1835 KTDINIDTDG
+1835 DINIDTDG

>member
-72 YNTTKNTPKSG
+72 YNTTQNTPKSG

-327 AAFHSAGIGGGCTYG
+327 AAYHSAGIGGGCTYG

-871 DGNVTIVGVG
+871 DGNVKIVGVG

-1727 KPDVNIDTDKDG
+1727 KPD
-1739 KPDVNIDTDKDGKPD
+1739 
-1754 VNIDTD
+1754 
-1760 KDGKPDVN
+1760 
-1768 IDTDGDGKP
+1768 
-1777 DINIDT
+1777 
-1783 DGDGKPDVN
+1783 
-1792 IDTDGDGKPDINI
+1792 INI

-1815 NIDTDGDGKPDINID
+1815 NIDTDGDGKA
-1830 TDGDG
+1830 
-1835 KTDINIDTDG
+1835 DINIDTDG

>member
-57 GTSPISVQGYGSNES
+57 GTSPIQIQGYGTNEGVNS
-72 YNTTKNTPKSG
+72 TASTPKSG
-83 GVLSQA
+83 GVVNVA
-89 MDYLSIKTSTPLT
+89 MDVLKIKTSTPLT
-102 ISTNGTSSAGII
+102 ISTNGTSSAGIQI
-114 INAGVHADLT
+114 EKNVQADLT
-124 FDNVNITAVVPVN
+124 FDGVTINAYIPVN
-137 IVTNNKG
+137 IIPNKKATT
-144 MNSWGRPLDANGNY
+144 SYGRPVDESGNLIEG
-158 VDADGNGIYD
+158 VDSDGDGVLD

-174 SLHLTLAD
+174 SLHLTIAD

-188 RTTNWAHCPGI
+188 TALLTSYTYQFPGI
-199 RCGEGSKLTIDDGR
+199 RCGEGSKLTIDDSR

-252 SEKPGTLYVYGGPRA
+252 SENPGQLNVNGGYRSS
-267 AAIGGGGLE
+267 AIGGSALE

-284 GGNIIVRPYGENDS
+284 GGNIVVRAYGVPDS
-298 PNGAGAGIGGGHA
+298 LSNYGAGAGIGGGHA
-311 GCGTTF
+311 GCGTVM
-317 TFNGGSIDSI
+317 TFNGGNIDACGSY
-327 AAFHSAGIGGGCTYG
+327 HGAGIGGGCTYG
-342 GGMST
+342 GGMSSAT
-347 GGQITYALTDA
+347 VTYALTDG
-358 YLSEFPLHTVA
+358 YLSQYPLSTIA
-369 GDITINGGYL
+369 GDININGGFI
-379 KSQGRTHGNA
+379 KSQGCTHSNA

-395 GNNNGKTIT
+395 GTNTGKTIT
-404 ITGGTLLPSSY
+404 ITGGTLLPSSVP
-415 SGWYD
+415 GWYD

-495 PSFTDESGNLYFWL
+495 PSYTDESGNLYFWL
-509 PNDGTAPEV
+509 PNDGTAPEI
-518 RVDLDLKDKE
+518 RVDLDLKDNDGK
-528 TGDAVVTEPFFITN
+528 DVVTEPFFITN
-542 ATQGAVLKQYVVFS
+542 ATQGSVLKQYVVFS
-556 IDESLITDE
+556 IDESLITDD

-685 SDDVEATGTYD
+685 SEDVEATGTYD

-808 GNEDNGGKPIKVTDN
+808 GNEDNGGKPIEVTDN

-871 DGNVTIVGVG
+871 DGNVKIVGVG

-975 LDKDMAALYYF
+975 LDKDMAALYFF

-1007 KPISKPDG
+1007 KSISKPDG

-1023 EETTKPDGE
+1023 EDK
-1032 ETTKPDG
+1032 TKPDG

-1143 NYEGVLTTTFKIIP
+1143 NYEGVLTTTFKITP

-1457 DSTVVV
+1457 ASTVVV

-1739 KPDVNIDTDKDGKPD
+1739 KPDVNIDTDGDGKPD

-1783 DGDGKPDVN
+1783 DGDGKPD
-1792 IDTDGDGKPDINI
+1792 INI
-1805 DTDGDGKPDI
+1805 DTDGDGKP
-1815 NIDTDGDGKPDINID
+1815 
-1830 TDGDG
+1830 
-1835 KTDINIDTDG
+1835 DINIDTDG

>member
-57 GTSPISVQGYGSNES
+57 GTSPIQIQGYGTNEGVNS
-72 YNTTKNTPKSG
+72 TASTPKSG
-83 GVLSQA
+83 GVVNVA
-89 MDYLSIKTSTPLT
+89 MDVLKIKTSTPLT
-102 ISTNGTSSAGII
+102 ISTNGTSSAGIQI
-114 INAGVHADLT
+114 EKNVQADLT
-124 FDNVNITAVVPVN
+124 FDGVTINAYIPVN
-137 IVTNNKG
+137 IIPNKKATT
-144 MNSWGRPLDANGNY
+144 SYGRPVDESGNLIEG
-158 VDADGNGIYD
+158 VDSDGDGVLD

-174 SLHLTLAD
+174 SLHLTIAD

-188 RTTNWAHCPGI
+188 TALLTSYTYQFPGI
-199 RCGEGSKLTIDDGR
+199 RCGEGSKLTIDDSR

-252 SEKPGTLYVYGGPRA
+252 SENPGQLNVNGGYRSS
-267 AAIGGGGLE
+267 AIGGSALE

-284 GGNIIVRPYGENDS
+284 GGNIVVRAYGVPDS
-298 PNGAGAGIGGGHA
+298 LSNYGAGAGIGGGHA
-311 GCGTTF
+311 GCGTVM
-317 TFNGGSIDSI
+317 TFNGGNIDACGSY
-327 AAFHSAGIGGGCTYG
+327 HGAGIGGGCTYG
-342 GGMST
+342 GGMSSAT
-347 GGQITYALTDA
+347 VTYALTDG
-358 YLSEFPLHTVA
+358 YLSQYPLSTIA
-369 GDITINGGYL
+369 GDININGGFI
-379 KSQGRTHGNA
+379 KSQGCTHSNA

-395 GNNNGKTIT
+395 GTNTGKTIT
-404 ITGGTLLPSSY
+404 ITGGTLLPSSVP
-415 SGWYD
+415 GWYD

-495 PSFTDESGNLYFWL
+495 PSYTDESGNLYFWL
-509 PNDGTAPEV
+509 PNDGTAPEI
-518 RVDLDLKDKE
+518 RVDLDLKDNDGK
-528 TGDAVVTEPFFITN
+528 DVVTEPFFITN
-542 ATQGAVLKQYVVFS
+542 ATQGSVLKQYVVFS
-556 IDESLITDE
+556 IDESLITDD

-685 SDDVEATGTYD
+685 SEDVEATGTYD

-808 GNEDNGGKPIKVTDN
+808 GNEDNGGKPIEVTDN

-871 DGNVTIVGVG
+871 DGNVKIVGVG

-975 LDKDMAALYYF
+975 LDKDMAALYFF

-1007 KPISKPDG
+1007 KSISKPDGEETTKPDG

-1143 NYEGVLTTTFKIIP
+1143 NYEGVLTTTFKITP

-1457 DSTVVV
+1457 ASTVVV

-1739 KPDVNIDTDKDGKPD
+1739 KPDVNIDTDGDGKPD

-1783 DGDGKPDVN
+1783 DGDGKPD
-1792 IDTDGDGKPDINI
+1792 INI
-1805 DTDGDGKPDI
+1805 DTDGDGKP
-1815 NIDTDGDGKPDINID
+1815 
-1830 TDGDG
+1830 
-1835 KTDINIDTDG
+1835 DINIDTDG

>member
-72 YNTTKNTPKSG
+72 YNTTQNTPKSG

-298 PNGAGAGIGGGHA
+298 SNGAGAGIGGGHA

-327 AAFHSAGIGGGCTYG
+327 AAYHSAGIGGGCTYG

-347 GGQITYALTDA
+347 GAQITYALTDA

-975 LDKDMAALYYF
+975 LDKDMAALYFF

-1457 DSTVVV
+1457 NSTVVV

-1709 DTDGD
+1709 DTD
-1714 GKPDIDIDTDKDG
+1714 
-1727 KPDVNIDTDKDG
+1727 KDG

-1815 NIDTDGDGKPDINID
+1815 NIDTDGDGKPNINID

-1835 KTDINIDTDG
+1835 KADINIDTDG

>member
-72 YNTTKNTPKSG
+72 YNTTQNTPKSG

-252 SEKPGTLYVYGGPRA
+252 SEKPGTLYVYGGSRA

-327 AAFHSAGIGGGCTYG
+327 AAYHSAGIGGGCTYG

-435 RLTDGSAAKFQSNG
+435 RLTDGSADKFQSNG

-556 IDESLITDE
+556 IDEALITDE

-808 GNEDNGGKPIKVTDN
+808 GNEDNGGKPIEVTDN

-858 YVSSNPDVAIVDK
+858 YVSSNPDVAIVDE

-975 LDKDMAALYYF
+975 LDKDMAALYFF

-1007 KPISKPDG
+1007 KPIS
-1015 EETTKPDG
+1015 
-1023 EETTKPDGE
+1023 
-1032 ETTKPDG
+1032 
-1039 EETTKPDGEETTKPD
+1039 KPDGEETTKPD

-1668 PDINIDPDKDG
+1668 PD
-1679 KPDINIDTDKDGKPD
+1679 
-1694 VNIDTDKDGKPDVNI
+1694 VNIDTDKDGKPDI
-1709 DTDGD
+1709 
-1714 GKPDIDIDTDKDG
+1714 
-1727 KPDVNIDTDKDG
+1727 
-1739 KPDVNIDTDKDGKPD
+1739 
-1754 VNIDTD
+1754 
-1760 KDGKPDVN
+1760 
-1768 IDTDGDGKP
+1768 
-1777 DINIDT
+1777 
-1783 DGDGKPDVN
+1783 N

-1835 KTDINIDTDG
+1835 KTDINIDTDGDGKADINIDTDG